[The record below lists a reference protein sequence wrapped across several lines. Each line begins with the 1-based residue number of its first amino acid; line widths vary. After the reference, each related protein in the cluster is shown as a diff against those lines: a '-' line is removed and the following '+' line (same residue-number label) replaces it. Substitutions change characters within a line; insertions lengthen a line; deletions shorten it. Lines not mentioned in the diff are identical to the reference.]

1 MTLQDLTDKLNEYY
15 KFDIKERT
23 RKRKYVYA
31 RKVYS
36 VIAREMGYTFEKIG
50 AHIGLK
56 HDAVLYHCRSIYS
69 VEIKDKVI
77 FNRVI
82 KDFSLPIK
90 EIDLDTKKAIMQ
102 AEAESKAIDNVS
114 YISQKLIDSITGI
127 VKEWDIESIN
137 DFINTRLEPYDKMM
151 QAKTLRAAPVKVE
164 PAVMR
169 GAVSNPFLK

>member
-1 MTLQDLTDKLNEYY
+1 MTLQDLTDRLNEYY
-15 KFDIKERT
+15 KFDIKERI
-23 RKRKYVYA
+23 RQREYVYA

-36 VIAREMGYTFEKIG
+36 ALAREMGYTFEQIG
-50 AHIGLK
+50 AHIGVG
-56 HDAVLYHCRSIYS
+56 HAAVLYHCRTIYS
-69 VEIKDKVI
+69 VNTKDKVI

-82 KDFSLPIK
+82 KDFWLPIK

-102 AEAESKAIDNVS
+102 AEAESRAIDNVS

-151 QAKTLRAAPVKVE
+151 QAKTLRTAPVKVE

-169 GAVSNPFLK
+169 RAVSNPFLK

>member
-1 MTLQDLTDKLNEYY
+1 MTLQDLTNKLNEYY
-15 KFDIKERT
+15 KFDIKERI
-23 RKRKYVYA
+23 RQREYVYA

-36 VIAREMGYTFEKIG
+36 KLAREMGYTFEQIG
-50 AHIGLK
+50 AHIGVG
-56 HDAVLYHCRSIYS
+56 HDAVLYHCRTIYS
-69 VEIKDKVI
+69 VNKKDKII

-82 KDFSLPIK
+82 KHFSLPIQDIELK
-90 EIDLDTKKAIMQ
+90 TKKEIMQ

-151 QAKTLRAAPVKVE
+151 QVKTLRTDPVKVE

-169 GAVSNPFLK
+169 RAVSNPFLK